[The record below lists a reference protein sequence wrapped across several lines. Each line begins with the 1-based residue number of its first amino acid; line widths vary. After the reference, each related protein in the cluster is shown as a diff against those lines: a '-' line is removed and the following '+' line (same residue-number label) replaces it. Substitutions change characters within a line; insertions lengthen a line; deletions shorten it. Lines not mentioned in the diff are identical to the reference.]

1 MGAQEREL
9 PQHRGGQWHGSPFQ
23 TDPGAEGEEKLAKT
37 RAGGWSGRGWGSQ
50 KAVMPAGDRGGHGNR
65 GKVTHE
71 MVSIVYWAASCPE
84 HVRKNSFMKC
94 QRQQRGCVDLGV
106 GRGK

>member
-1 MGAQEREL
+1 MARVSFSDR
-9 PQHRGGQWHGSPFQ
+9 PWSRRRGETGK
-23 TDPGAEGEEKLAKT
+23 EE
-37 RAGGWSGRGWGSQ
+37 GWGVVGQGVGQSEGSD
-50 KAVMPAGDRGGHGNR
+50 ASRGPGGPWEQREGH
-65 GKVTHE
+65 TQ